1 MRHADEFY
9 ESCRVARISNNNLAA
24 CRSLAF
30 GAGPHKRADTVPA
43 PPPMAPAKLHRRCI
57 RVLGIFRDA
66 AFIVG

>member
-1 MRHADEFY
+1 
-9 ESCRVARISNNNLAA
+9 LAA
-24 CRSLAF
+24 RRSLAF

-57 RVLGIFRDA
+57 RALGIFRDA